1 MAQGILYGVGVGPGD
16 PELLTLKAR
25 RIISQADALAVPD
38 KGSGEK
44 TALKIVGPL
53 AEGKR
58 QIPMEA
64 PMIRDQAEREAAYG
78 RNADKIASELDQGRT
93 VAFITLGDP
102 SVYSTYLYVHRRI
115 LARGY
120 RAELVPGVPSFCAVA
135 AALGQG
141 LCEDSDRL
149 LIVPASH
156 KDVGDCLDVDADLVF
171 MKAGRELG
179 ALRRKLADRGL
190 LDRASMVENC
200 GMQGQRVYPR
210 FADAPEDC
218 GYFSVVL
225 VKRDGR

>member
-200 GMQGQRVYPR
+200 GMEGQRVYPR